1 MNVSIDEPE
10 GQRLELKG
18 RDALAN
24 PRKIGAAVVAF
35 LNSEGGDLYVGVRE
49 ERERA
54 VAANAEIEGVEDA
67 DKEARRL
74 WDFLLDAIE
83 PSPGVGE
90 IELSSEPAE
99 ERNAVIHLRVT
110 PGKHRPYALLGQG
123 GARSFWVRVGP
134 RNRPMTREELADA
147 FSTHAAV
154 DPGEA
159 AWRLLVGER
168 DELQRTGGEWLW
180 MGIQPVPELE
190 WDLQRPGL
198 RSWLMDPGTIGVRP
212 GSPSFQVPFEPELE
226 KGRLVAR
233 AVDAGEVLKETVLR
247 RDGGIRF
254 RSVLDHLYQRETGRG
269 PRLINPDVLIGIPLS
284 LFLLA
289 KALPWGELGGEFE
302 LVADLALLGVERAG
316 AGLLPG
322 RWRVPRPG
330 TEVKRFT
337 EEEDLTFAEPLCFRF
352 EEVAENPER
361 CLFRLLRRVYEAFG
375 LREEAMPFSFDPA
388 TGLPYLV
395 LG

>member
-1 MNVSIDEPE
+1 MRVPVDQPE
-10 GQRLELKG
+10 GQRLELEG
-18 RDALAN
+18 RDALVS
-24 PRKIGAAVVAF
+24 PRKIGAVVVAF

-54 VAANAEIEGVEDA
+54 VEIEGVENA
-67 DKEARRL
+67 DREVRRL

-83 PSPGVGE
+83 PSPGAGE

-99 ERNAVIHLRVT
+99 GRNAVIHLRVT
-110 PGKHRPYALLGQG
+110 PGKHRPYALLGRSG
-123 GARSFWVRVGP
+123 GRSFWVRVGP
-134 RNRPMTREELADA
+134 RNRPMTREELAGA
-147 FSTHAAV
+147 FSSLAEPV
-154 DPGEA
+154 DREEA

-168 DELQRTGGEWLW
+168 DELQRTGGEWFW
-180 MGIQPVPELE
+180 MGIQPVAEVE

-212 GSPSFQVPFEPELE
+212 GSPSFQVPFEPELQ
-226 KGRLVAR
+226 KGSLVSR
-233 AVDAGEVLKETVLR
+233 AVDSGEVLKETVLR

-254 RSVLDHLYQRETGRG
+254 RSVLDHLYQRETGSG

-289 KALPWGELGGEFE
+289 KALPWGDFGGEMQ
-302 LVADLALLGVERAG
+302 LVADLALLGVGRVG

-330 TEVKRFT
+330 TEVKVFA
-337 EEEDLTFAEPLCFRF
+337 EEDDLTFGEPLRFRF

-361 CLFRLLRRVYEAFG
+361 CVFRLLRRIYEAFG
-375 LREEAMPFSFDPA
+375 LREEAMPFAFDPA
-388 TGLPYLV
+388 TGLPTLTV
-395 LG
+395 